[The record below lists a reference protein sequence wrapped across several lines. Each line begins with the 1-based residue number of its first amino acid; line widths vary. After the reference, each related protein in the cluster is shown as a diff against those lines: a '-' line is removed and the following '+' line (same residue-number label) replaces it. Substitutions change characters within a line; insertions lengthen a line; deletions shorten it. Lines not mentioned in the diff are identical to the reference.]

1 MFLIIL
7 LVFIA
12 VFIVTVLI
20 VTALGTGASE
30 QTKQA
35 LALLDSALVTPDG
48 EKDDEVLDIRRR
60 ELMSTIPWLNRWLIQ
75 LDVAPRLRVLLNQA
89 EVKWTVGGLALIG
102 TAAGVFSTYAVWL
115 RTGAGVLA
123 VVLGAAAAT
132 IPLVYVLHKRAQ
144 RFGKFEEHL
153 PDALDLIVGALR
165 AGHSLISAIGVVAR
179 EAPEPIKKE
188 FRICFDE
195 QNFGVDFRTA
205 MLNLATR
212 VPIQDVR
219 IIVTAMLIQ
228 KESGGNLAEILEK
241 AAHVVRERYR
251 LKRQIRVHTAQGRLT
266 GWILAVLPLVL
277 GTGMYLVNPE
287 HMSVLWTRPLGLK
300 LMYTAGVM
308 TSIGA
313 LVIRSIIRIRV

>member
-1 MFLIIL
+1 MGLIVGVVFVAVFVVVV
-7 LVFIA
+7 LVF
-12 VFIVTVLI
+12 
-20 VTALGTGASE
+20 TALGTGASE

-35 LALLDSALVTPDG
+35 LALLNSALVTPDG

-60 ELMSTIPWLNRWLIQ
+60 ELMSSIPWLNRWLIQ
-75 LDVAPRLRVLLNQA
+75 IDVAPRIRVMLNQA
-89 EVKWTVGGLALIG
+89 EVKWTVGGLVLMS
-102 TAAGVFSTYAVWL
+102 AASGVFSAYAVWV
-115 RTGAGVLA
+115 RTGAVVLCLA
-123 VVLGAAAAT
+123 LGAAAAAV
-132 IPLVYVLHKRAQ
+132 PFLYVLYKRSE
-144 RFGKFEEHL
+144 RFAKFEEHL

-165 AGHSLISAIGVVAR
+165 AGHSLISAIGVVSR

-205 MLNLATR
+205 MLNLAAR

-219 IIVTAMLIQ
+219 IVVTAMLIQ

-241 AAHVVRERYR
+241 AAHVIRERYR

-277 GTGMYLVNPE
+277 GVGMYLVNPK
-287 HMSVLWTRPLGLK
+287 HMSVLWTNPLGVQM
-300 LMYTAGVM
+300 MYTAGTM
-308 TSIGA
+308 TCIGA
-313 LVIRSIIRIRV
+313 LIIRRIIRIRV